1 MLKINTEAYRSG
13 HNGTDSKS
21 VEPSGFR
28 GFESHRFRQKTI
40 GIPQSLRNA
49 LFFMCVQK
57 RPVFYL
63 LTIDDGSRLLHPE
76 ESLASGR

>member
-57 RPVFYL
+57 RLVFSLL
-63 LTIDDGSRLLHPE
+63 LTGDGLRSLHLD
-76 ESLASGR
+76 ESLASVR

>member
-40 GIPQSLRNA
+40 GIPQFLRNA

-57 RPVFYL
+57 RLVFSL
-63 LTIDDGSRLLHPE
+63 LAIDDGSRLLHPE
-76 ESLASGR
+76 ESLASMR